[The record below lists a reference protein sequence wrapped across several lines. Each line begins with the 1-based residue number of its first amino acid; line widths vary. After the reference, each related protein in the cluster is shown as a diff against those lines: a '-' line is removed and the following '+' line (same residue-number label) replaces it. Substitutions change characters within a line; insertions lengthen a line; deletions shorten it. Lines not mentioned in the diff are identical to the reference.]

1 MRDPADR
8 PFVDLAATHPT
19 PDFIVTGDK
28 DFEQDHYHGV
38 PDISAS
44 VFVKNGSSFKI
55 RTGLPGCAS
64 NLRSPMIQYP
74 IMPER
79 GQISA

>member
-38 PDISAS
+38 PVISAS
-44 VFVKNGSSFKI
+44 MFVK
-55 RTGLPGCAS
+55 TV
-64 NLRSPMIQYP
+64 LRS
-74 IMPER
+74 R
-79 GQISA
+79 